1 MTIKQDKQ
9 KVQDMV
15 DKASALELELVWIP
29 KIMSKQTER
38 EVSVGSTIEYNEVG
52 LSGFDGHFISDIYR
66 KIREGEHLTEGQ
78 AKACR
83 RVLRKY
89 WRQYLGMMKKPSP
102 TIISGKF

>member
-1 MTIKQDKQ
+1 MTIKADKE
-9 KVQDMV
+9 KVQGMV
-15 DKASALELELVWIP
+15 DRASSLELELVWIP

-52 LSGFDGHFISDIYR
+52 LSGFDGRFISDIYQ
-66 KIREGEHLTEGQ
+66 KIREGGHLTEGQ

-89 WRQYLGMMKKPSP
+89 WKQYIGMMNP
-102 TIISGKF
+102 TVKTGKY